1 MNQTEEKLLSPSEVI
16 QIKYPPT
23 PSDLSFDTR
32 RLKAEEFT
40 RLGNGRFVFR
50 QSDLEKSNGHYSRWP
65 ANESN
70 RY

>member
-16 QIKYPPT
+16 QILNIPRHRLTY
-23 PSDLSFDTR
+23 LFDTR

-50 QSDLEKSNGHYSRWP
+50 QSDLEKIKRALFEVDSK
-65 ANESN
+65 
-70 RY
+70 

>member
-16 QIKYPPT
+16 QILNIPRHRLTY
-23 PSDLSFDTR
+23 LFDTR

-50 QSDLEKSNGHYSRWP
+50 QSDLEKIKRALFEVASK
-65 ANESN
+65 
-70 RY
+70 